1 MAKQDANKKPSRGV
15 VEADADVA
23 AMVNEFVDEK
33 GKNRKKFVTASLVI
47 GLKES
52 GYAVPAELL

>member
-33 GKNRKKFVTASLVI
+33 GKRCNL
-47 GLKES
+47 
-52 GYAVPAELL
+52 